1 MDAEH
6 DAIDSIASPTSH
18 EAHRPPESSAHSATT
33 SATGART
40 PPQYNQDEQ
49 SEQSEQA
56 EQDDQDLTHCVI
68 CLNPCEDRTAL
79 VTCHHEFCFHCI
91 LQWSMISHSC
101 PLCVQTF
108 DSCIHNIQDDGH
120 YAVHRFEALPSDPK
134 GRPAASATTS
144 THGTGSTLQQISV
157 PYGIIRQLYG
167 PSQRRRRFRSNGHSS
182 KNETLDER
190 SVADQQQQALDY
202 R

>member
-6 DAIDSIASPTSH
+6 DAIDSIAPPTSH
-18 EAHRPPESSAHSATT
+18 EAHRLPESSAHSATAST
-33 SATGART
+33 TGART

-49 SEQSEQA
+49 SEQA
-56 EQDDQDLTHCVI
+56 EQDEQDLTHCVI

-108 DSCIHNIQDDGH
+108 DSCIHNIQDDGR
-120 YAVHRFEALPSDPK
+120 YAV
-134 GRPAASATTS
+134 
-144 THGTGSTLQQISV
+144 
-157 PYGIIRQLYG
+157 
-167 PSQRRRRFRSNGHSS
+167 
-182 KNETLDER
+182 
-190 SVADQQQQALDY
+190 
-202 R
+202 